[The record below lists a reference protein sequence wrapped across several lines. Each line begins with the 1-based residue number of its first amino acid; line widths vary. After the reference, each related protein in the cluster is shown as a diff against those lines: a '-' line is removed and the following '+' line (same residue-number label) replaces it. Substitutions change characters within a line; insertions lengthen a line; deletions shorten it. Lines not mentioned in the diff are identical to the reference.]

1 MTEYQIGLLGIV
13 FLFLFMILRMHVGVA
28 LSLVALAG
36 IALMTNLDAAYD
48 RLAQTAFSQSFS
60 YLLIVMPLYLLMGEL
75 AYISGISKDV
85 YSTVNK
91 WMGHLPGGLAMATIG
106 GCAGFSAVCGSSSAG
121 SVVMLS
127 IAYPEMRH
135 RSYANS
141 LSIGCIAA
149 GGTMGI
155 LIPPSAALILYGLIT
170 EQSIGKL
177 FLAGIF
183 PGILLTVLFCLLI
196 YAMAKRRPALAPPGR
211 PVPWRERLISL
222 KDLWSVTLLCLI
234 VLGGIYSGV
243 FTATE
248 AAGIGTVA
256 AFFIALIRRQVSR
269 ASMKAAI
276 FNSVRV
282 TGMIFLM
289 IIGATMFNYFLLLS
303 GLTNALADFCLSL
316 PLPPTGIVIAII
328 FLYAVLGCLMD
339 AWAMMLII
347 VPTVYP
353 VIQGLG
359 IDPIWFGIVTV
370 IMVELGLITPPV
382 GLNIFIMSGMV
393 RDVPMTEIYSGVT
406 PFVIALLL
414 CVVLLL
420 IFPQIALFLAT
431 LG

>member
-1 MTEYQIGLLGIV
+1 MEYQIGIIGIIV
-13 FLFLFMILRMHVGVA
+13 LFLFMILRMHVGVA
-28 LSLVALAG
+28 LSLVALIG
-36 IALMTNLDAAYD
+36 IALMTNLDAAFD
-48 RLAQTAFSQSFS
+48 RLAQTAFSQSFA

-85 YSTVNK
+85 YNTVNK

-106 GCAGFSAVCGSSSAG
+106 GCAGFAAVCGSSSAG
-121 SVVMLS
+121 SVVMIS
-127 IAYPEMRH
+127 IAYPEMRN
-135 RSYANS
+135 RDYANS
-141 LSIGCIAA
+141 LAIGCIAA

-177 FLAGIF
+177 FLAGVI
-183 PGILLTVLFCLLI
+183 PGIILTALFCLVI
-196 YAMAKRRPALAPPGR
+196 YALAKRRPDLAPPGK
-211 PVPWRERLISL
+211 PVPWRERLVSL
-222 KDLWSVTLLCLI
+222 KDLWSVSLLCLI

-248 AAGIGTVA
+248 AAGIGAVG
-256 AFFIALIRRQVSR
+256 AFFIALIRKRITK
-269 ASMKAAI
+269 ASLSAAVL
-276 FNSVRV
+276 NSVKV

-289 IIGATMFNYFLLLS
+289 IIGATIFNYFLLLS
-303 GLTNALADFCLSL
+303 GITNALADFCLSL

-328 FLYAVLGCLMD
+328 LLYAVLGCLMD

-347 VPTVYP
+347 VPTVFP

-370 IMVELGLITPPV
+370 IMVEVGLITPPV
-382 GLNIFIMSGMV
+382 GLNIFIMAGMV
-393 RDVPMTEIYSGVT
+393 PRVSITEIYSGVT

-414 CVVLLL
+414 CVALLL
-420 IFPQIALFLAT
+420 LFPQLALYLTAFS
-431 LG
+431 

>member
-1 MTEYQIGLLGIV
+1 VTEYQIGILGVILL
-13 FLFLFMILRMHVGVA
+13 FALMILRMHVGVA
-28 LSLVALAG
+28 LGLVAFLG
-36 IALMTNLDAAYD
+36 IGIFANFEAAFD

-60 YLLIVMPLYLLMGEL
+60 YLMIVIPLYLFMGEL
-75 AYISGISKDV
+75 AFTSGISKDV
-85 YSTVNK
+85 YRTVNK

-127 IAYPEMRH
+127 IAYPEMRA
-135 RSYANS
+135 RDYANS
-141 LSIGCIAA
+141 LAIGCIAA

-155 LIPPSAALILYGLIT
+155 LIPPSAALILYGIIT

-183 PGILLTVLFCLLI
+183 PGILLTLLFCVVI
-196 YAMAKRRPALAPPGR
+196 YAWAKQRSDVAPAGEAAS
-211 PVPWRERLISL
+211 WRERIVSL
-222 KDLWSVTLLCLI
+222 KDLWSVILLCFL

-248 AAGIGTVA
+248 AAGIGALA
-256 AFFIALIRRQVSR
+256 AFFIALIRKQVNKTSLTR
-269 ASMKAAI
+269 AV
-276 FNSVRV
+276 FNSVKV

-289 IIGATMFNYFLLLS
+289 VIGATMFNYFLLLS
-303 GLTNALADFCLSL
+303 GITNALADFCLSL
-316 PLPPTGIVIAII
+316 SLPPTGIVIAII
-328 FLYAVLGCLMD
+328 ILYAVLGCVMD

-353 VIQGLG
+353 VILGLG

-370 IMVELGLITPPV
+370 IMVEMGLITPPV

-393 RDVPMTEIYSGVT
+393 RNVPITTIFAGML
-406 PFVIALLL
+406 PFVFALFLCVSLLL
-414 CVVLLL
+414 V
-420 IFPQIALFLAT
+420 FPQIALYLPG

>member
-1 MTEYQIGLLGIV
+1 MTEYQIGTLGILL
-13 FLFLFMILRMHVGVA
+13 LFVFMILRMHLGVA
-28 LSLVALAG
+28 LGLVAFLG
-36 IALMTNLDAAYD
+36 IAVLTNIEAAFD

-60 YLLIVMPLYLLMGEL
+60 YLMIVIPLYLLMGEL
-75 AYISGISKDV
+75 AYISGMGKDV
-85 YSTVNK
+85 FRTINK

-127 IAYPEMRH
+127 IAYPEMRA
-135 RSYANS
+135 RGYADS

-155 LIPPSAALILYGLIT
+155 LIPPSAALILYGIIT

-183 PGILLTVLFCLLI
+183 PGILLTVLFCVVI
-196 YAMAKRRPALAPPGR
+196 YAWARWRSAVAPSGESAS
-211 PVPWRERLISL
+211 WRERITSL
-222 KDLWSVTLLCLI
+222 KDLWSVILLCLL
-234 VLGGIYSGV
+234 VLGGIYSGI

-248 AAGIGTVA
+248 AAGVGALA
-256 AFFIALIRRQVSR
+256 AFIIALIRKQINRTSITT
-269 ASMKAAI
+269 AI
-276 FNSVRV
+276 FNSVKV

-316 PLPPTGIVIAII
+316 SLPPIGIVIAII
-328 FLYAVLGCLMD
+328 LLYAVLGCLMD

-353 VIQGLG
+353 VIVGLG

-370 IMVELGLITPPV
+370 IMVEMGLITPPI

-393 RDVPMTEIYSGVT
+393 KRVPITEIFIGVI
-406 PFVIALLL
+406 PFVIALFL
-414 CVVLLL
+414 CVAFLL
-420 IFPQIALFLAT
+420 IFPQITLFLPG